1 MAVYL
6 VSYKLDKKNL
16 ETQEHNNLVA
26 ALKSYDDSCRI
37 FDNQWFV
44 CSEGTAD
51 DIHGNLTQYLHKD
64 DYIFIIEM
72 GDNYR
77 GWMPDSVVGWL
88 SENI

>member
-6 VSYKLDKKNL
+6 VSYKIDPKNL
-16 ETQEHNNLVA
+16 ETRDYGDLVA
-26 ALKSYDDSCRI
+26 ALKEYDDYCRV

-77 GWMPDSVVGWL
+77 GFLPDSVVDWFN
-88 SENI
+88 ENT

>member
-6 VSYKLDKKNL
+6 VSYKIGKKNL
-16 ETQEHNNLVA
+16 ETRDYGDLVKT
-26 ALKSYDDSCRI
+26 LETYDDACRI

-51 DIHGNLTQYLHKD
+51 DIHEDLTQYLYNN
-64 DYIFIIEM
+64 DYIFITEM

-77 GWMPDSVVGWL
+77 GWLPERVVDWL